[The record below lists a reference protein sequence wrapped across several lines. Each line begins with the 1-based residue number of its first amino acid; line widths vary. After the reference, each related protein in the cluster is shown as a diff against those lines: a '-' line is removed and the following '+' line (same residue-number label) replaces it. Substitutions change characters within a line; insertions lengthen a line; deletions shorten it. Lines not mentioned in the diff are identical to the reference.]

1 MSRPGN
7 QLARTERE
15 EIARGIRLLLR
26 DPLISVH
33 LDPAGFD
40 LVRKRRQP
48 LTAWFD
54 YYCGWRLVV
63 EPRHGYARL
72 IKVRGD
78 AGPSRPA
85 RRRRGGRAPFD
96 RRRYT
101 LFCLACAELLA
112 TPVTTIGMLA
122 RSVVQAAAAE
132 TGVPEFDP
140 VRADERSAFVDA
152 LKLLEHYGVIAATD
166 GMTDAYLKDADA
178 KVLYRVDTTRIM
190 RLLATPVPP
199 SRTGDDDGWPDP
211 AELAV
216 ESRYGGLPPDAE
228 PFDPSANAASTANQR
243 ALWARHSLLRRLL
256 DDPVV
261 YRKELT
267 GDQTAFLASHTGRR
281 TVREAAERA
290 GFVLEERAEGLL
302 LVDAEGLATETR
314 FPDDGGPA
322 QVAALLLLDLLAAQ
336 GPLSTI
342 RLKQELDAILERFPG
357 WAKAYQSEGG
367 PARLLDDSLDV
378 LALFGLVHR
387 TEGMT
392 LPLPAAAR
400 YRVALEDI

>member
-1 MSRPGN
+1 MSQTGN
-7 QLARTERE
+7 QLARQERE
-15 EIARGIRLLLR
+15 EIARAIRLLLR
-26 DPLISVH
+26 DPLISAH

-40 LVRKRRQP
+40 LVRRRRRP

-72 IKVRGD
+72 VKIRGD
-78 AGPSRPA
+78 AGPTRPA
-85 RRRRGGRAPFD
+85 RRRRGGGAPFD

-122 RSVVQAAAAE
+122 RGVVQAAAAE
-132 TGVPEFDP
+132 PDVPEFDP
-140 VRADERSAFVDA
+140 LRADERSAFVDA
-152 LKLLEHYGVIAATD
+152 LKLLEHYGVLAATD
-166 GMTDAYLKDADA
+166 GATDAYLGNADA
-178 KVLYRVDTTRIM
+178 KVLYRVDTGRIT

-199 SRTGDDDGWPDP
+199 FPAGDGWPDP
-211 AELAV
+211 AHLAA
-216 ESRYGGLPPDAE
+216 ESRYGLPPAGADDEAVHAG
-228 PFDPSANAASTANQR
+228 PTSTQR
-243 ALWARHSLLRRLL
+243 ALWARHSLIRRLL

-267 GDQTAFLASHTGRR
+267 PDQRAYLASPAGRR

-290 GFVLEERAEGLL
+290 GFVLEDRAEGLL
-302 LVDAEGLATETR
+302 LVDAEGLSTETR
-314 FPDDGGPA
+314 FPADGSPA
-322 QVAALLLLDLLAAQ
+322 RVAALLLLDLLATH

-342 RLKQELDAILERFPG
+342 RLRQEIDGILERFPG
-357 WAKAYQSEGG
+357 WARVYQSEGG
-367 PARLLDDSLDV
+367 PARLLDDALDI
-378 LALFGLVHR
+378 LAVFGLVHR

-400 YRVALEDI
+400 YRVALDES

>member
-1 MSRPGN
+1 MSQAGN
-7 QLARTERE
+7 QLARQERE
-15 EIARGIRLLLR
+15 EIARAIRLLLR
-26 DPLISVH
+26 DPLISAH

-40 LVRKRRQP
+40 LVRRRRRP

-72 IKVRGD
+72 VKIRGD
-78 AGPSRPA
+78 AGPTRPA
-85 RRRRGGRAPFD
+85 RRRRGGGAPFD

-132 TGVPEFDP
+132 PDVPEFDP
-140 VRADERSAFVDA
+140 LRADERSAFVDA
-152 LKLLEHYGVIAATD
+152 LKLLEHYGVLAATD
-166 GMTDAYLKDADA
+166 GATDAYLGNADA
-178 KVLYRVDTTRIM
+178 KVLYRVDTGRIT

-199 SRTGDDDGWPDP
+199 PPAGADD
-211 AELAV
+211 EAV
-216 ESRYGGLPPDAE
+216 HAGPT
-228 PFDPSANAASTANQR
+228 STQR
-243 ALWARHSLLRRLL
+243 ALWARHSLIRRLL

-267 GDQTAFLASHTGRR
+267 PDQRAYLASPTGRR

-290 GFVLEERAEGLL
+290 GFVLEDRAEGLL
-302 LVDAEGLATETR
+302 LVDAEGLSTETR
-314 FPDDGGPA
+314 FPADGSPA
-322 QVAALLLLDLLAAQ
+322 RVAALLLLDLLATH

-342 RLKQELDAILERFPG
+342 RLRQEVDAILERFPG
-357 WAKAYQSEGG
+357 WARVYQSEGG
-367 PARLLDDSLDV
+367 PARLLDDALDI
-378 LALFGLVHR
+378 LAVFGLVHR

-400 YRVALEDI
+400 YRVALDTS

>member
-1 MSRPGN
+1 MSSSGN
-7 QLARTERE
+7 QLARQERE
-15 EIARGIRLLLR
+15 EIARAIRLLLR
-26 DPLISVH
+26 DPLISAH

-40 LVRKRRQP
+40 LVRRRRRP

-72 IKVRGD
+72 VKVRGD
-78 AGPSRPA
+78 AGSSRPA
-85 RRRRGGRAPFD
+85 RRRRGGGAPFD

-101 LFCLACAELLA
+101 LFCLACAELLT

-132 TGVPEFDP
+132 PDVPEFDP

-152 LKLLEHYGVIAATD
+152 LKLLEHHGVLAATD
-166 GMTDAYLKDADA
+166 GVTDAYLGNADA
-178 KVLYRVDTTRIM
+178 KVLYRVDTGRIT

-199 SRTGDDDGWPDP
+199 FPAGGGWLDP
-211 AELAV
+211 ADLAE
-216 ESRYGGLPPDAE
+216 ESRYGRPPAGADGETARAE
-228 PFDPSANAASTANQR
+228 PTSTQR
-243 ALWARHSLLRRLL
+243 ALWTRHSLLRRLL

-267 GDQTAFLASHTGRR
+267 AEQRAYLASPTGRR

-290 GFVLEERAEGLL
+290 GLVLEDRAEGLL
-302 LVDAEGLATETR
+302 LVDPEGLSTEAR
-314 FPDDGGPA
+314 FPDDGSPA
-322 QVAALLLLDLLAAQ
+322 KVAALLLLDLLATH
-336 GPLSTI
+336 GPLSSI
-342 RLKQELDAILERFPG
+342 RLRQELDGILERFPG
-357 WAKAYQSEGG
+357 WARAYQSAGG
-367 PARLLDDSLDV
+367 PARLLDDALDV
-378 LALFGLVHR
+378 LAVFGLAHR

-400 YRVALEDI
+400 YRVALDTS

>member
-1 MSRPGN
+1 MSRSGN
-7 QLARTERE
+7 QLARRERE
-15 EIARGIRLLLR
+15 EIARAIRLLLR

-40 LVRKRRQP
+40 LIRKRRQP

-72 IKVRGD
+72 VKVRGD

-112 TPVTTIGMLA
+112 TPVTTIGMIA

-132 TGVPEFDP
+132 PDVPEFDP

-152 LKLLEHYGVIAATD
+152 LKLLEHYGVLAATD

-199 SRTGDDDGWPDP
+199 SRTEDGDGWPDP
-211 AELAV
+211 AGLAV
-216 ESRYGGLPPDAE
+216 ESRYGASPKGGTAGP
-228 PFDPSANAASTANQR
+228 AAPTSNQR
-243 ALWARHSLLRRLL
+243 NLWARHSLLRRLL

-267 GDQTAFLASHTGRR
+267 PDQAAFLASPAGRR

-314 FPDDGGPA
+314 FPDDGSPA
-322 QVAALLLLDLLAAQ
+322 QVAALLLLDLLAEH

-342 RLKQELDAILERFPG
+342 RLKQELDGILERFPG
-357 WAKAYQSEGG
+357 WARAYRSEGG
-367 PARLLDDSLDV
+367 PARLLDDALDV

-400 YRVALEDI
+400 YRVALETT

>member
-1 MSRPGN
+1 MSRSGN
-7 QLARTERE
+7 QLARRERE
-15 EIARGIRLLLR
+15 EIARAIRLLLR
-26 DPLISVH
+26 DPLISSH

-78 AGPSRPA
+78 AGPARPA
-85 RRRRGGRAPFD
+85 RRRRGGRIPFD

-122 RSVVQAAAAE
+122 RGIVQAAAAE
-132 TGVPEFDP
+132 PDVPEFDP
-140 VRADERSAFVDA
+140 LRADERSAFVDA

-166 GMTDAYLKDADA
+166 GMTDTYLRDAEA
-178 KVLYRVDTTRIM
+178 KVLYRVDTGRIT

-199 SRTGDDDGWPDP
+199 SRTEDADDHWPDP
-211 AELAV
+211 AALAV
-216 ESRYGGLPPDAE
+216 ESRYGDAAE
-228 PFDPSANAASTANQR
+228 EERTGTQR
-243 ALWARHSLLRRLL
+243 ALWTRHSLIRRLL

-267 GDQTAFLASHTGRR
+267 PDQREYLSSPTGRR
-281 TVREAAERA
+281 VVREAAERA
-290 GFVLEERAEGLL
+290 GFALEERAEGLL
-302 LVDAEGLATETR
+302 LVDPEGLSTGER
-314 FPDDGGPA
+314 FPDDGTPA
-322 QVAALLLLDLLAAQ
+322 KVAALLLLDLLSTH
-336 GPLSTI
+336 GPLSSI
-342 RLKQELDAILERFPG
+342 RLRQELDGILDRFPG
-357 WAKAYQSEGG
+357 WAKAYQSSGG
-367 PARLLDDSLDV
+367 PARLLDDALDV
-378 LALFGLVHR
+378 LTLFGLVHR
-387 TEGMT
+387 SEGMT

-400 YRVALEDI
+400 YRVALETT

>member
-7 QLARTERE
+7 QLARQERE
-15 EIARGIRLLLR
+15 EIARAIRLLLR
-26 DPLISVH
+26 HPLISVH

-48 LTAWFD
+48 LTKWFD

-72 IKVRGD
+72 VKVRGD
-78 AGPSRPA
+78 VGASRPA
-85 RRRRGGRAPFD
+85 RRPRGSRAPFD

-122 RSVVQAAAAE
+122 RSVVQATAAE
-132 TGVPEFDP
+132 PDVPEYDP
-140 VRADERSAFVDA
+140 ARAEERAAFVDV
-152 LKLLEHYGVIAATD
+152 LKLLEHYGALSATD
-166 GMTDAYLKDADA
+166 GATDAYLTDADA
-178 KVLYRVDTTRIM
+178 KVLYRVDTTRVM
-190 RLLATPVPP
+190 RLLAAPVPP
-199 SRTGDDDGWPDP
+199 SRTESGEDGWPDP
-211 AELAV
+211 SELAV
-216 ESRYGGLPPDAE
+216 ESRYGLSSPDSE
-228 PFDPSANAASTANQR
+228 QTENQR
-243 ALWARHSLLRRLL
+243 SLWARHSLIRRLL

-261 YRKELT
+261 YRRELT
-267 GDQTAFLASHTGRR
+267 PAQASYLTSPTGRK
-281 TVREAAERA
+281 TVQEAAERA

-302 LVDAEGLATETR
+302 LVDTDALATETR
-314 FPDDGGPA
+314 FPDDGSHA
-322 QVAALLLLDLLAAQ
+322 KVAALLLLDLLVKH
-336 GPLSTI
+336 GPLSSI
-342 RLKQELDAILERFPG
+342 RLKQEIDGLLERFPG

-367 PARLLDDSLDV
+367 SARLVDDALDV

-400 YRVALEDI
+400 YRVALENI